1 MERMKP
7 ENTAELRA
15 SSVKVWEGFSEKETK
30 KEIEKARESWVKRI
44 GKRTECG
51 GDRFEFKL

>member
-7 ENTAELRA
+7 ENITELKA
-15 SSVKVWEGFSEKETK
+15 SIVKVWEGFSEKETK
-30 KEIEKARESWVKRI
+30 KEIEKACESWVKRVRKCI
-44 GKRTECG
+44 ECG